1 MSAGGGGV
9 SACVRGSAFSQEE
22 EMEGRRLGATEE
34 EGKWAAVGICNEVS
48 GMLMWFW
55 RN

>member
-1 MSAGGGGV
+1 MVCPGAP
-9 SACVRGSAFSQEE
+9 SQEE
-22 EMEGRRLGATEE
+22 EMEGRRLGESQE
-34 EGKWAAVGICNEVS
+34 DEGKWAAVGICNEVS